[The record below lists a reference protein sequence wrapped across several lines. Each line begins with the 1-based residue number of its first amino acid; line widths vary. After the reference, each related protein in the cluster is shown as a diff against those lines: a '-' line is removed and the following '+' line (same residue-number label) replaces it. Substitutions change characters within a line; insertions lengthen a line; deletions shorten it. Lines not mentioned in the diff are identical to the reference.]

1 MNDTKN
7 PCELSAIEALSR
19 IRAGTLT
26 SEVLVESCL
35 QRIEE
40 REDTV
45 GAWQFLSPEQA
56 LAAARR
62 SDQDAF
68 DGPLRG
74 IPVGAKDI
82 FDTVDMPTTYG
93 SPIYEGYCPQAD
105 ASCVAQIRAAGGVL
119 LGKTVTTEF
128 AFFKPGKTTN
138 PHNPTHTPGGSS
150 SGSAAAVADFMVP
163 LALGSQT
170 VGSTLRPASY
180 CGIVGYKPSFGYIDR
195 TGVRT
200 LAETFDTVGV
210 FSRSVPDAA
219 YFVSIISRRPSLCVD
234 DKPSGSPSVGICQT
248 YEWPAADEDARAV
261 FETAA
266 GLIDKAGGH
275 LSEVTLP
282 EEFRHLT
289 DAQALIADF
298 EAANSAAYELNSRR
312 DSISKSYLERAETGL
327 SYTEKQYDDALSV
340 VTRAQNSF
348 DAVMEGVDVLLCPSA
363 TGQAPEGLD
372 ATGNPIFN
380 RLGTALKGPCVNI
393 PGLSGHSGLP
403 VGVQLIGRIKDDRQI
418 LATADWMHG
427 ILQRR

>member
-1 MNDTKN
+1 MI
-7 PCELSAIEALSR
+7 PVSSR
-19 IRAGTLT
+19 RRNARNGLDRLLLGCHQCDFPAHWG
-26 SEVLVESCL
+26 SVWSLVE
-35 QRIEE
+35 
-40 REDTV
+40 
-45 GAWQFLSPEQA
+45 
-56 LAAARR
+56 
-62 SDQDAF
+62 AF
-68 DGPLRG
+68 HKNHLRFHG
-74 IPVGAKDI
+74 FWWRG
-82 FDTVDMPTTYG
+82 
-93 SPIYEGYCPQAD
+93 
-105 ASCVAQIRAAGGVL
+105 
-119 LGKTVTTEF
+119 
-128 AFFKPGKTTN
+128 
-138 PHNPTHTPGGSS
+138 
-150 SGSAAAVADFMVP
+150 
-163 LALGSQT
+163 
-170 VGSTLRPASY
+170 
-180 CGIVGYKPSFGYIDR
+180 
-195 TGVRT
+195 
-200 LAETFDTVGV
+200 
-210 FSRSVPDAA
+210 
-219 YFVSIISRRPSLCVD
+219 PSLCVD
-234 DKPSGSPSVGICQT
+234 DKLSGSPSVGICQT
-248 YEWPAADEDARAV
+248 YEWPAADEDACAV

-312 DSISKSYLERAETGL
+312 DSVSKSYLERAETGL

>member
-1 MNDTKN
+1 
-7 PCELSAIEALSR
+7 
-19 IRAGTLT
+19 
-26 SEVLVESCL
+26 
-35 QRIEE
+35 
-40 REDTV
+40 
-45 GAWQFLSPEQA
+45 
-56 LAAARR
+56 
-62 SDQDAF
+62 
-68 DGPLRG
+68 
-74 IPVGAKDI
+74 
-82 FDTVDMPTTYG
+82 
-93 SPIYEGYCPQAD
+93 
-105 ASCVAQIRAAGGVL
+105 
-119 LGKTVTTEF
+119 
-128 AFFKPGKTTN
+128 
-138 PHNPTHTPGGSS
+138 
-150 SGSAAAVADFMVP
+150 MVP

-234 DKPSGSPSVGICQT
+234 DKLSGSPSVGICQT

-298 EAANSAAYELNSRR
+298 EAANSAAYELHSRR
-312 DSISKSYLERAETGL
+312 DSVSKSYLERAETGL

-403 VGVQLIGRIKDDRQI
+403 VGVQLIGRIKDDRKI